1 MPSSV
6 PAFEPPSPARV
17 KLLDL
22 AIKSLY
28 GLGLSDFGL
37 RITERFF
44 DNRYKRNGSDFLFFA
59 YQFLLGKVFFAIC
72 GPFGMK
78 KNKKVSLSKKP
89 FLVLSRRAI
98 AGWLGVIFI
107 LCAWMF
113 ISGVLVGRGT
123 APVKFDIDD
132 LQSKLGVS
140 EQDQKNGAGGQSRGE
155 SSIVKDKTKLDF
167 YEALPED
174 RKDTKIDEK
183 KSTPGIN
190 KKVEPLP
197 DKKLPK
203 ITGEKATKKSTSK
216 KETAVKSGAVNK
228 EPPKPPPK
236 QPIASQSEAKPSAKV
251 YTVQVAAVKVAKD
264 ADRLV
269 GQLKK
274 KGYPAYRIISKVQ
287 GKGIWFR
294 VRVGKYKSKA
304 DARDTMQKLEKSGM
318 KPILVLVEK

>member
-1 MPSSV
+1 
-6 PAFEPPSPARV
+6 
-17 KLLDL
+17 
-22 AIKSLY
+22 
-28 GLGLSDFGL
+28 
-37 RITERFF
+37 
-44 DNRYKRNGSDFLFFA
+44 
-59 YQFLLGKVFFAIC
+59 
-72 GPFGMK
+72 MK

-113 ISGVLVGRGT
+113 IIGVLVGRGT
-123 APVKFDIDD
+123 APVKFDIDG
-132 LQSKLGVS
+132 LQSKLEVS
-140 EQDQKNGAGGQSRGE
+140 NQDQKKRAGGQPRGE
-155 SSIVKDKTKLDF
+155 SPLVKDKTKLDF

-174 RKDTKIDEK
+174 RKDTRIDEK
-183 KSTPGIN
+183 KPTRVIS

-203 ITGEKATKKSTSK
+203 TTEKKATEKSTSK
-216 KETAVKSGAVNK
+216 KETTVKSGAVQK
-228 EPPKPPPK
+228 APPKPPPK
-236 QPIASQSEAKPSAKV
+236 QHIASKSEVKPSGKV

-269 GQLKK
+269 GHLKK

-304 DARDTMQKLEKSGM
+304 GARATKQKLEKAGM

>member
-1 MPSSV
+1 
-6 PAFEPPSPARV
+6 
-17 KLLDL
+17 
-22 AIKSLY
+22 
-28 GLGLSDFGL
+28 
-37 RITERFF
+37 
-44 DNRYKRNGSDFLFFA
+44 
-59 YQFLLGKVFFAIC
+59 
-72 GPFGMK
+72 MK

-113 ISGVLVGRGT
+113 ISGVLVGSGT

-132 LQSKLGVS
+132 LQRKLEIS
-140 EQDQKNGAGGQSRGE
+140 DQNQKKGAGGQPRGE

-174 RKDTKIDEK
+174 RKDTKIDDK
-183 KSTPGIN
+183 KPTRVIS

-197 DKKLPK
+197 DKKPPK
-203 ITGEKATKKSTSK
+203 TTGEKATKQSTSK
-216 KETAVKSGAVNK
+216 KETAVKSGAVKK
-228 EPPKPPPK
+228 EPAKP
-236 QPIASQSEAKPSAKV
+236 PIASKSEAKPSGKFF
-251 YTVQVAAVKVAKD
+251 TVQVAAVKVAKD

-294 VRVGKYKSKA
+294 VRIGEYNRRT
-304 DARDTMQKLEKSGM
+304 DARDTMQKLKKSGM